1 MFLLCPTNAK
11 SFEDLLVWQKAHAFV
26 LARDLHYADTSILRP
41 RLDEVSKMLDA
52 YVRGIE
58 SNSHDP
64 RSSP

>member
-1 MFLLCPTNAK
+1 MNAK

-26 LARDLHYADTSILRP
+26 LTQDLHYADTSILGP

-58 SNSHDP
+58 RNSHDP